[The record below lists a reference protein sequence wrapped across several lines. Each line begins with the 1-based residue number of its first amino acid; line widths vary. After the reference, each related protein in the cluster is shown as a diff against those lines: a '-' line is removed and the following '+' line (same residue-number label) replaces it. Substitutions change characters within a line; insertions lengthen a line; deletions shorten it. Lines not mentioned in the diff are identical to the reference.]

1 MKHKNSKFLRGKKF
15 LIPHI
20 SVHIQVQVFI
30 ESIFK
35 EKSQLNVKLKLSSV
49 LSSWKKVVTNFFDV
63 HMEHHFRIYTLHLIP
78 VLKEGEIKEENG
90 IHMSV
95 R

>member
-20 SVHIQVQVFI
+20 SVHTQVQVFL
-30 ESIFK
+30 ESILK
-35 EKSQLNVKLKLSSV
+35 EKISIKCKIKTLFSAFIVE
-49 LSSWKKVVTNFFDV
+49 KVVTNFFDV

-90 IHMSV
+90 IHKSV